1 MTESGPRD
9 KLVPM
14 NRSSLEQNTLLGLVA
29 SLCLVVIKLLAGILG
44 HSTALLADAIE
55 SLADTLGSLMVWHA
69 LRVAAR
75 PADPR
80 YPYGYG
86 KAEALAA
93 LGIGAMLVA
102 AALYIVYESFHQIA
116 IPHQPPRAW
125 TLIVLLVIIV
135 VKEGLFRFV
144 HHGAQ
149 RFDSDAA
156 RADAWHHRSDAIT
169 SLAALIG
176 VGVAIYGPSL
186 FGWSLLVIAD
196 EVAAILASG
205 VILLTARSIMV
216 PALRELLD
224 AATPAMAQQIAQVV
238 GQVEGVEYVEQVL
251 VRKSGTGYLADM
263 HMHVDGN
270 LSVQV
275 AHDLTGKVKALLR
288 ERIPALVT
296 ILIHVEPADQIKAT

>member
-1 MTESGPRD
+1 
-9 KLVPM
+9 M
-14 NRSSLEQNTLLGLVA
+14 NRSALENNTLLGFVA
-29 SLCLVVIKLLAGILG
+29 SILLAGIKFLAGVLG
-44 HSTALLADAIE
+44 HSTALLADAVE

-69 LRVAAR
+69 LRVAAK

-86 KAEALAA
+86 KAEALAS
-93 LGIGAMLVA
+93 LGIGAMLVL
-102 AALYIVYESFHQIA
+102 AALFIVYESFRQIA
-116 IPHQPPRAW
+116 VPHQAPQVW
-125 TLIVLLVIIV
+125 TLLVLVVIIV
-135 VKEGLFRFV
+135 IKEGLFRFV
-144 HHGAQ
+144 NRGAQ
-149 RFDSDAA
+149 QFDSDAA

-176 VGVAIYGPSL
+176 VSVAIYGPGM
-186 FGWSLLVIAD
+186 FNWPALVIAD

-205 VILLTARSIMV
+205 VILLTARGLIV

-224 AATPAMAQQIAQVV
+224 AATPAIAQQIAQIV
-238 GQVEGVEYVEQVL
+238 GSIDGVEYVEQVL

-263 HMHVDGN
+263 HMHVDGQ

-288 ERIPALVT
+288 EQIPSLVT
-296 ILIHVEPADQIKAT
+296 ILIHVEPANSAQPE